1 MLTPRKV
8 NNVEAMRYIRVA
20 FFVYGQRM
28 VNCAENMVNY
38 VSILYEE
45 ENIRYNQV
53 WISVHEE
60 GTFWFVIQKCW
71 VYKNKLITY
80 MKGWTIYETAV
91 KTSYNR
97 TAI

>member
-1 MLTPRKV
+1 
-8 NNVEAMRYIRVA
+8 
-20 FFVYGQRM
+20 M

-38 VSILYEE
+38 VSILYAE

>member
-1 MLTPRKV
+1 
-8 NNVEAMRYIRVA
+8 MRYIRVA
-20 FFVYGQRM
+20 FSFYGDRM

-45 ENIRYNQV
+45 ENIRYNQL

-60 GTFWFVIQKCW
+60 GTFWFVIQKCR
-71 VYKNKLITY
+71 VNKIKIITY
-80 MKGWTIYETAV
+80 MKGWTTYETAV